1 MSVVKIYL
9 RLVNGGL
16 EYRDSEG
23 HHGKTITTHLKP
35 GNKII
40 WKLDRHSRISEIK
53 NITIQGDDAILKEK
67 PVKLDF
73 DHWEAIGAG
82 SGEGQ
87 LSYVVEVEKCK
98 ECAEVE
104 VAGGWELKDPPIPI
118 LRMP

>member
-9 RLVNGGL
+9 KLADGGL

-35 GNKII
+35 GSKII

-53 NITIQGDDAILKEK
+53 NITLKGDDAILKEK

-82 SGEGQ
+82 SGEGE
-87 LSYVVEVEKCK
+87 LAYNVEVEKCR
-98 ECAEVE
+98 ECVDAEVIGSQE
-104 VAGGWELKDPPIPI
+104 IKDPQRPL